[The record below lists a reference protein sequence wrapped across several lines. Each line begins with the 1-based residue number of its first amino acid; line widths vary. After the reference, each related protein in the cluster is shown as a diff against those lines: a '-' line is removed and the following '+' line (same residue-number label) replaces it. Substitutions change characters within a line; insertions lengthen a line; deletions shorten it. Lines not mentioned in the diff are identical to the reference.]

1 MKKKLLI
8 SLVLLVLLS
17 TITFPQK
24 IFFSKFNLKEI
35 IIENNL
41 LIKDE
46 EIKKLLVS
54 IYNRNLIFLDYEEI
68 ENLLMQNTFIESY
81 RIKKKY
87 PSTLQIKI
95 FEKEPIAILF
105 NKKKKFYLSKKIE
118 LIKFTNNKDYQDL
131 PYVFG
136 NKKEFKIFYEELT
149 EINFPIEIIKRFT
162 LFKTKR
168 WDLLTID
175 DKLIKLPSKNYV
187 KSLENYIK
195 LIKNNEL
202 KKYKTFDFR
211 INNQLILK

>member
-35 IIENNL
+35 IFENNL

-54 IYNRNLIFLDYEEI
+54 IYNRNLIFLDYKEI

-105 NKKKKFYLSKKIE
+105 NKKK
-118 LIKFTNNKDYQDL
+118 
-131 PYVFG
+131 
-136 NKKEFKIFYEELT
+136 
-149 EINFPIEIIKRFT
+149 NFI
-162 LFKTKR
+162 
-168 WDLLTID
+168 
-175 DKLIKLPSKNYV
+175 
-187 KSLENYIK
+187 
-195 LIKNNEL
+195 
-202 KKYKTFDFR
+202 
-211 INNQLILK
+211 

>member
-1 MKKKLLI
+1 MKKRLLL

-24 IFFSKFNLKEI
+24 IFFSKFNLNEI

>member
-187 KSLENYIK
+187 KSLENYIN
-195 LIKNNEL
+195 LIKNNEF

>member
-1 MKKKLLI
+1 MKKKLLL

-24 IFFSKFNLKEI
+24 IFFSKFNLNEI

-136 NKKEFKIFYEELT
+136 NRKEFKIFYEELIK
-149 EINFPIEIIKRFT
+149 INFPIEIIKRFT

-187 KSLENYIK
+187 KSLENYIN
-195 LIKNNEL
+195 LIKNNEFQ
-202 KKYKTFDFR
+202 KYKTFDFR

>member
-24 IFFSKFNLKEI
+24 FFFSKFNLKEI

-187 KSLENYIK
+187 KSLENLIN

>member
-1 MKKKLLI
+1 
-8 SLVLLVLLS
+8 
-17 TITFPQK
+17 
-24 IFFSKFNLKEI
+24 
-35 IIENNL
+35 
-41 LIKDE
+41 
-46 EIKKLLVS
+46 
-54 IYNRNLIFLDYEEI
+54 
-68 ENLLMQNTFIESY
+68 MQNTFIESY

-187 KSLENYIK
+187 KSLENYIN
-195 LIKNNEL
+195 LIKNNEF

>member
-24 IFFSKFNLKEI
+24 IFSKFNLKEI
-35 IIENNL
+35 IVENNL

-54 IYNRNLIFLDYEEI
+54 IYNRNLIFLDYKEI

-136 NKKEFKIFYEELT
+136 NKKEFKIFYEKLT

-175 DKLIKLPSKNYV
+175 DKLIKLPSKNCQKV
-187 KSLENYIK
+187 
-195 LIKNNEL
+195 
-202 KKYKTFDFR
+202 
-211 INNQLILK
+211 

>member
-54 IYNRNLIFLDYEEI
+54 IYNWNLIFLDYEEI

-118 LIKFTNNKDYQDL
+118 LIKFTNNKDYKDL

>member
-1 MKKKLLI
+1 M
-8 SLVLLVLLS
+8 LVLLS

-24 IFFSKFNLKEI
+24 FFFSKFNLKEI
-35 IIENNL
+35 IVENNL

-54 IYNRNLIFLDYEEI
+54 IYNRNLIFLDFKEI

-136 NKKEFKIFYEELT
+136 NKKEFKIFYEKLT

>member
-54 IYNRNLIFLDYEEI
+54 IYNRNLIFLDYKEI